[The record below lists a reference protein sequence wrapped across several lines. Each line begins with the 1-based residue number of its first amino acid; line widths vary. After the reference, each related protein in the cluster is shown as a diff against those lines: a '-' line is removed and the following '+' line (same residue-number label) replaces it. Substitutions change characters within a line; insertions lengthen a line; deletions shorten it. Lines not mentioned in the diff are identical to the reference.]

1 MKLHVVSV
9 FLGPDGGSNLLGVFL
24 GAGWDTA
31 RRQRV
36 AADLGYSETVFVPDP
51 TSGRLHIHTPATEL
65 PLAGHPLVGT
75 GWLLAEL
82 GTPVDTLRPPAADVP
97 TWSADGLQWIRADP
111 ADAPEFDI
119 RQLGSPTEV
128 EAYPPPG
135 SGPDR
140 EVWAWA
146 DEAAGRVRARVFP
159 TAMGIVEDEATGS
172 AAFRLTA
179 LLGRSLDIRQG
190 TGSQI
195 RTRLLDTG
203 LVEVGGHCR
212 LVETREYR

>member
-9 FLGPDGGSNLLGVFL
+9 FLGPDGGGNLLGVFL
-24 GAGWDTA
+24 GADWDAA
-31 RRQRV
+31 RRQQV
-36 AADLGYSETVFVPDP
+36 AADLGYSETVFVPD
-51 TSGRLHIHTPATEL
+51 TGTARLHIHTPATEL

-119 RQLGSPTEV
+119 RQLDSPADV
-128 EAYPPPG
+128 EAYSPPG
-135 SGPDR
+135 PGRDR

-146 DEAAGRVRARVFP
+146 DEPAGRVRARVFP
-159 TAMGIVEDEATGS
+159 TAMGIAEDEATGA

-179 LLGRSLDIRQG
+179 LLARSLDIRQG

-195 RTRLLDTG
+195 LTRLLDTG

-212 LVETREYR
+212 LVEVKEYR